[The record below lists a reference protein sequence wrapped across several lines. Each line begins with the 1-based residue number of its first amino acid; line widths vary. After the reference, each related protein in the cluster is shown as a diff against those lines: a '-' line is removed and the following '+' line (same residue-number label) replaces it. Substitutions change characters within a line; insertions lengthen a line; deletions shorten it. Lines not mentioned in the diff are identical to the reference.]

1 MVRGGTEMNKIAVIG
16 KVFVDIKG
24 TSFAPLHKDAK
35 NVGDITFSNGGTGR
49 NVAQNLAVLG
59 NEVRFISTVTND
71 QIGVGVLDELKS
83 YGANVDHVEMLEDH
97 GMGMWLAVM
106 DNEGDLQTSI
116 SKQPDAKLLEEAIL
130 RQSIYA
136 LDGVD
141 AVAIDLDLSVTVL
154 ERLIHLC
161 RKMEL
166 PLFGVCGHLSVIER
180 NRHLLQ
186 GFTGFICSREEAEI
200 LSDLSIVTVED
211 AIHVANELAKKGA
224 PFTVVTMSELGAVYV
239 DRRTA
244 TSGHVGTKKVKV
256 VDSTGA
262 GDSFFSAVLS
272 ELTKEKPAEEALKL
286 GMKIAAEVIASTEN
300 GLVPEMLDA
309 LR

>member
-1 MVRGGTEMNKIAVIG
+1 
-16 KVFVDIKG
+16 
-24 TSFAPLHKDAK
+24 
-35 NVGDITFSNGGTGR
+35 
-49 NVAQNLAVLG
+49 
-59 NEVRFISTVTND
+59 
-71 QIGVGVLDELKS
+71 
-83 YGANVDHVEMLEDH
+83 
-97 GMGMWLAVM
+97 MGMWLAVM

-130 RQSIYA
+130 RQSVYA

-211 AIHVANELAKKGA
+211 AIHVANELAKK
-224 PFTVVTMSELGAVYV
+224 
-239 DRRTA
+239 
-244 TSGHVGTKKVKV
+244 
-256 VDSTGA
+256 
-262 GDSFFSAVLS
+262 VLHS
-272 ELTKEKPAEEALKL
+272 R
-286 GMKIAAEVIASTEN
+286 S
-300 GLVPEMLDA
+300 
-309 LR
+309 

>member
-1 MVRGGTEMNKIAVIG
+1 
-16 KVFVDIKG
+16 
-24 TSFAPLHKDAK
+24 
-35 NVGDITFSNGGTGR
+35 
-49 NVAQNLAVLG
+49 
-59 NEVRFISTVTND
+59 
-71 QIGVGVLDELKS
+71 
-83 YGANVDHVEMLEDH
+83 
-97 GMGMWLAVM
+97 
-106 DNEGDLQTSI
+106 
-116 SKQPDAKLLEEAIL
+116 AKLLEEAIL

-136 LDGVD
+136 LDGVY

-309 LR
+309 IQ